1 MPHVIPNIRHLRVF
15 REVAQCHSISQA
27 AKKVHLSQPAVTQA
41 VGKLEEDLGISLLD
55 RRRDGLFTTPIGA
68 GFLERV
74 ERALEHLQIGARQAI
89 RLGGRPEARGFA
101 NFDELVTTAQLKA
114 LTALSE
120 ARNFAIAARHLGL
133 SQPTLHRSARNLESL
148 AGIELF
154 KTTPAGI
161 DFTPAAQKLV
171 QRTRLALGEIRQG
184 LDEIKDVLGR
194 ETTQFVLGSLPL
206 ARTYI
211 IPTAINAMI
220 AATPRVQIR
229 VIDGPYAELLRGV
242 REGDLDCM
250 IGALRQPAPAEDV
263 VQEPLFS
270 DPLAIVAGRDHPLTR
285 QLHVTLADTL
295 RYPWVAPP
303 KATPAGRYLFE
314 TLRIQDL
321 PETPVRVVSSSLVL
335 LRGLLIQGN
344 YLTIISR
351 HQISEEER
359 QGLLVALPV
368 ALKDSHRAIG
378 LTYRA
383 DWRPTAMQR
392 RFIDF
397 LRDTVR
403 KITPSNVP

>member
-1 MPHVIPNIRHLRVF
+1 MTHIIPNIRHLRVF
-15 REVAQCHSISQA
+15 RDVAQCHSISQA

-41 VGKLEEDLGISLLD
+41 VGKLEEDLGVSLLD
-55 RRRDGLFTTPIGA
+55 RRRDGLFTTPFGA

-89 RLGGRPEARGFA
+89 RLGGRPEARGFS

-120 ARNFAIAARHLGL
+120 ARNFSIAARHLGL

-161 DFTPAAQKLV
+161 DLTPAAQKLV

-184 LDEIKDVLGR
+184 LDEIKDVLGH

-206 ARTYI
+206 ARTSI
-211 IPTAINAMI
+211 IPAAIHAMI
-220 AATPRVQIR
+220 EATPRVQIR

-285 QLHVTLADTL
+285 QATVTLADTL

-303 KATPAGRYLFE
+303 KATPAGSYLFE

-321 PETPVRVVSSSLVL
+321 PQTPVRVVSSSLVL
-335 LRGLLIQGN
+335 LRGLLMQGN

-392 RFIDF
+392 QFIDF
-397 LRDTVR
+397 LRETGRD
-403 KITPSNVP
+403 IAPLNVP